1 MFEYIGYLASV
12 LLAFSLITVNA
23 IKFRWLN
30 IFGCISFMV
39 YGFLIHAYPV
49 IIANTVLLG
58 INIYQLI
65 RMYKYDE
72 IFHLVQV
79 QPEDKIIENF
89 VSFYKK
95 DIKNYFPNYSIT
107 STENKICFFV
117 LRDMA
122 IANLFVATLTKNGN
136 ALVEIDYTEAKY
148 RDYKTGNFIFFKE
161 KESLLQKGIRNVVYE
176 NVFNKKHLDFIKV
189 MGFKEQV
196 IDNKNCWV
204 LNLI

>member
-1 MFEYIGYLASV
+1 
-12 LLAFSLITVNA
+12 
-23 IKFRWLN
+23 
-30 IFGCISFMV
+30 MV
-39 YGFLIHAYPV
+39 YGTLIHAFPV

-72 IFHLVQV
+72 IFHLIEV
-79 QPEDKIIENF
+79 QPEDKIIESF
-89 VSFYKK
+89 VSFYKE
-95 DIKNYFPNYSIT
+95 DIKNYFPNYNIT
-107 STENKICFFV
+107 STENKICFVV

-122 IANLFVATLTKNGN
+122 IANLFVATLTNNGN
-136 ALVEIDYTEAKY
+136 AVVEINYTEAKY

-161 KESLLQKGIRNVVYE
+161 KQYLQQKGINNVVYE

-204 LNLI
+204 LSLV

>member
-95 DIKNYFPNYSIT
+95 DIKNYFPNYSVS
-107 STENKICFFV
+107 STENKICFVV

-122 IANLFVATLTKNGN
+122 IANLFVATLTNNGN
-136 ALVEIDYTEAKY
+136 AIVEIDYTEAKY

>member
-95 DIKNYFPNYSIT
+95 DIKNYFPNYSVS
-107 STENKICFFV
+107 STENKICFVV